1 MFETDSGLQAVAK
14 KRLWLWSSVVRFK
27 LVDEVLNRLCGY
39 WIYPTPYVVLLD
51 HRISNP
57 GGPVQD
63 ESLRM

>member
-1 MFETDSGLQAVAK
+1 M
-14 KRLWLWSSVVRFK
+14 RFK

-39 WIYPTPYVVLLD
+39 WITPTPDVVLLD

-63 ESLRM
+63 ESSKM

>member
-1 MFETDSGLQAVAK
+1 MFETESGLQAVAK
-14 KRLWLWSSVVRFK
+14 SDCGCGALLFAFSWLMKW
-27 LVDEVLNRLCGY
+27 LNRLCEY
-39 WIYPTPYVVLLD
+39 WMYPTPYVALLD